1 MCIFFNRN
9 DDQTNGLLLALPI
22 VTAIIFA
29 VLPREINP
37 LFIGL
42 GWLISPPGGTRI
54 PFELVGPQH

>member
-9 DDQTNGLLLALPI
+9 NDQTNGLLLALPV

-37 LFIGL
+37 LFNGL
-42 GWLISPPGGTRI
+42 GWLISPLAGTRI
-54 PFELVGPQH
+54 PFELVDPQH

>member
-9 DDQTNGLLLALPI
+9 DDQTNGLLLALP
-22 VTAIIFA
+22 VVAAIIFA

-42 GWLISPPGGTRI
+42 GWLISPPAGTRI
-54 PFELVGPQH
+54 PFELVDPQH